1 MEGLSVSKEQREH
14 KETKTR
20 PLKQE
25 IENLKMDLMEAQEVN
40 DLLTSKLQ
48 KMVGLLYEALP
59 FVTDKLKKDI
69 EILLKKSKGLK

>member
-1 MEGLSVSKEQREH
+1 MREKETQ
-14 KETKTR
+14 TKTR

-48 KMVGLLYEALP
+48 KMVGLLSETLP

>member
-1 MEGLSVSKEQREH
+1 
-14 KETKTR
+14 
-20 PLKQE
+20 
-25 IENLKMDLMEAQEVN
+25 MDLMEAQEVN

-48 KMVGLLYEALP
+48 KMVGLLSETLL